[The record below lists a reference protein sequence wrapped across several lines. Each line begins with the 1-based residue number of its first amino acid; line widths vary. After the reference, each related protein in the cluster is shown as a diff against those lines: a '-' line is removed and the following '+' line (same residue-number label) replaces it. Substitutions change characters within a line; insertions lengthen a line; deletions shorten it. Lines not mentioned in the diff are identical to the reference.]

1 MPAWTKSA
9 PRPIVRLETRLTFCV
24 ERRHKSALELKV
36 NITLKEIPGIQLSI
50 SAPYQMADTPTA
62 QLPIDPREQPVLDQ
76 LLAIRTSLTLLK
88 QDRSTYVKSSDVIPL
103 YDQVI
108 AQVKILNDLRSDH
121 PREENRGE
129 FILRL

>member
-1 MPAWTKSA
+1 
-9 PRPIVRLETRLTFCV
+9 
-24 ERRHKSALELKV
+24 LKASF
-36 NITLKEIPGIQLSI
+36 TLQKIPEKYLNI

-62 QLPIDPREQPVLDQ
+62 QLPIDPREQPILDQ

-103 YDQVI
+103 YDKVVDQVR
-108 AQVKILNDLRSDH
+108 ILNDLRSDH

-129 FILRL
+129 FILRRQGNT

>member
-1 MPAWTKSA
+1 
-9 PRPIVRLETRLTFCV
+9 
-24 ERRHKSALELKV
+24 V
-36 NITLKEIPGIQLSI
+36 NITLNKILENYLNIP
-50 SAPYQMADTPTA
+50 APYQMADTPTA

-103 YDQVI
+103 YDKVVDQV
-108 AQVKILNDLRSDH
+108 QILNDLRSDH

-129 FILRL
+129 FMLRQQGST

>member
-1 MPAWTKSA
+1 
-9 PRPIVRLETRLTFCV
+9 
-24 ERRHKSALELKV
+24 
-36 NITLKEIPGIQLSI
+36 
-50 SAPYQMADTPTA
+50 MADTPTA

-103 YDQVI
+103 YDKVVDQV
-108 AQVKILNDLRSDH
+108 QILNDLRSDH

-129 FILRL
+129 FILRHQGSTWGKA